1 MQDRITSAKHFS
13 IANYYCFLI
22 FFETWEVF
30 QLSKTAD
37 STYLLIFEQ
46 FGFCKI
52 WFLQNLQ
59 KKICSIWGIVN
70 YLQSQN
76 KGVSGDYYVIEQQ
89 F

>member
-13 IANYYCFLI
+13 IANYYCFFI

-52 WFLQNLQ
+52 WFFAKFAKENLLN
-59 KKICSIWGIVN
+59 IVN
-70 YLQSQN
+70 YLQLQN
-76 KGVSGDYYVIEQQ
+76 KGVYYAIEQQ